1 MIARSVIL
9 VMALVSLAAVPLTED
24 PPLASP
30 PKTGT
35 LTGRVVSEAPIDSL
49 AAVSRATGKEYAP
62 APFDGKTGRFAFR
75 DVPGDAVYDLRVK
88 IGPRTIEGIDLSA
101 PDARMQRLAQVRRRQ
116 LGLPPQREHEFVQAD
131 ADEIVKYVRDMQ
143 DFMDIRRVLYVQG
156 HGSGATALVELLRT
170 REFYAAR
177 GQIVWRVELWYF
189 QEQFGGWQRQGK
201 QDRVLLRER
210 LSGAEWAARH
220 LEYYPELS
228 VTVDGEG
235 QSKPVEFTVP
245 PADITRGRLPGSD
258 PKVQTA
264 RHVLGV
270 AGAESRPRIQGEIPG
285 GDTK

>member
-1 MIARSVIL
+1 MIARSIIL
-9 VMALVSLAAVPLTED
+9 VLALVCLAAVPLTED
-24 PPLASP
+24 PPLVSP

-62 APFDGKTGRFAFR
+62 AAFDGKTGRFAFP

-88 IGPRTIEGIDLSA
+88 IGPRMIEGIDLSA

-116 LGLPPQREHEFVQAD
+116 LGLPPDREHEFVQAD

-143 DFMDIRRVLYVQG
+143 DFMEIRRVLYLQG
-156 HGSGATALVELLRT
+156 RGVGATALVELLRT
-170 REFYAAR
+170 REFYAAK

-210 LSGAEWAARH
+210 LSGDQWAGRH

-228 VTVDGEG
+228 VPVDADGRS
-235 QSKPVEFTVP
+235 QPLEFTVP

-258 PKVQTA
+258 PKVQTPP
-264 RHVLGV
+264 HVLGV
-270 AGAESRPRIQGEIPG
+270 AAAESRPKSQGEIPG